1 MLSLLLAMQIDIIM
15 TERKAN
21 KKVKNTKKEKVSMK
35 RLAAIIMGISICGSL
50 LSGCGGTGAPKE
62 TSSKAASEGTTTAS
76 ENSGD
81 TSEESSGES
90 SGETAGDTSG
100 ENKGET
106 GGSGEATSIKL
117 ATWDYTSNDST
128 SNAIA
133 AFEAKYPDIKVEV
146 IDIPST
152 DYNTKLN
159 VMLNGGS
166 ELDAYFIKDAPNTY
180 DLYKKGQMLDL
191 TDRIAKDN
199 VDMTGFNGTDQPFNI
214 EGKQYAMPVRTD
226 YYVLYYNKDLFDAA
240 GVAYPTNDMT
250 WAEFEKT
257 AREVASEDVYGAYI
271 HTWQTQVQ
279 NLGIQ
284 DGKHDTLDFSTGYD
298 FFKPYYEMAV
308 GMQDDGI
315 IQDFGSLQSA
325 NIHYSSAFQAGNVAM
340 MPMGTWYVTTL
351 TAAIKAGDTEVT
363 NWGVA
368 TMPHPENVEA
378 GYTVGASTPL
388 VINPTSKKQDA
399 AWKFINFLSSDECA
413 GEYAKVGAVPARLND
428 SVLTE
433 IASLDGMPEGL
444 AEAFK
449 VKSIAADRPIGEN
462 VTEVDSVLTE
472 VHGLIMLGEVSI
484 EEGLAEMAERSEEIQ
499 K

>member
-1 MLSLLLAMQIDIIM
+1 
-15 TERKAN
+15 
-21 KKVKNTKKEKVSMK
+21 MK
-35 RLAAIIMGISICGSL
+35 RLAAMVMGISMCGAI
-50 LSGCGGTGAPKE
+50 LSGCGKTEAPKE
-62 TSSKAASEGTTTAS
+62 TSASSQEASKGMESAAETKG
-76 ENSGD
+76 E
-81 TSEESSGES
+81 TSN
-90 SGETAGDTSG
+90 ETAGESTGTG
-100 ENKGET
+100 EKT
-106 GGSGEATSIKL
+106 TIKL
-117 ATWDYTSNDST
+117 ATWDFTSNDST
-128 SNAIA
+128 LNAIA
-133 AFEAKYPDIKVEV
+133 AFEAKHPDIKVEV

-166 ELDAYFIKDAPNTY
+166 ELDTYFIKDAPNTY

-191 TDRIAKDN
+191 TDRIAKDK
-199 VDMTGFNGTDQPFNI
+199 VDMAGFNGTDKPFNI

-240 GVAYPTNDMT
+240 GVEYPTNDMT
-250 WAEFEKT
+250 WVEFEKT
-257 AREVASEDVYGAYI
+257 ARDVASEDVYGAYI

-279 NLGIQ
+279 NLGVQ
-284 DGKHDTLDFSTGYD
+284 DGAHDTLDYSTGYD
-298 FFKPYYEMAV
+298 YFKPYYEMAV

-351 TAAIKAGDTEVT
+351 TAAIKAGETDVT
-363 NWGVA
+363 NWGVV

-378 GYTVGASTPL
+378 GYTIGASTPL
-388 VINPTSKKQDA
+388 VVNPTSKKQDA
-399 AWKFINFLSSDECA
+399 AWEFVEFLSSEECA
-413 GEYAKVGAVPARLND
+413 KEYAKIGAVPARLND

-433 IASLDGMPEGL
+433 VASLEGMPEGL

-449 VKSIAADRPIGEN
+449 VKNIVADRPVGEN
-462 VTEVDSVLTE
+462 ITEVDAVLTE
-472 VHGLIMLGEVSI
+472 VHGLIMLGELSI
-484 EEGLAEMAERSEEIQ
+484 EEGLAEMAKRSAEIQ